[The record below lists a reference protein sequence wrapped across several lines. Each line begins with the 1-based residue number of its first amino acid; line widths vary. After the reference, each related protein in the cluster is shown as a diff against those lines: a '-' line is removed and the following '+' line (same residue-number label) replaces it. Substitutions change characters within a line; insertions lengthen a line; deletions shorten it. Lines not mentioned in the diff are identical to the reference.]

1 MTDSNA
7 TPDLPPKGI
16 TRIWTDVDLQKDGKQ
31 LGYFRLNM
39 STHGLNG
46 VLQIPVAVFKNG
58 PGPRILMLGGVHGDE
73 FEGQVMAMK
82 LMRALDIDNVQGQI
96 IIMSAA
102 NAAAAYAGER
112 TSPFDDGDLNRSYPG
127 DPTGTPTQQIAFLID
142 NVLLSQVDYLLDFHS
157 GGNSTRVIPSTHVYH
172 SPDREKFARLTHML
186 RAFGMPTSV
195 ILKGLNDH
203 DKKAIGSC
211 ERKGVL
217 RFASEL
223 GGGGG
228 LTLAALRKAETGLRR
243 LLFDLGL
250 LRRPMTQEAAESIEL
265 VMRLP
270 NKKYVYAQT
279 AGLFEPYFDLGED
292 VKEGESAGA
301 IHFPQEPW
309 REPWIPKFADSGKIY
324 AVRSR
329 AHTQMGDVLFMLHVP
344 WAE

>member
-1 MTDSNA
+1 MTNS
-7 TPDLPPKGI
+7 TPNPDMPPKGV
-16 TRIWTDVDLQKDGKQ
+16 TRIWTDIELQKEGKQ
-31 LGYFRLNM
+31 VGYFRLNM
-39 STHGLNG
+39 STHGLDG
-46 VLQIPVAVFKNG
+46 ALQIPVAVFKNG
-58 PGPRILMLGGVHGDE
+58 VGPRILMLGGVHGDE

-82 LMRALDIDNVQGQI
+82 LMRSLDIDNVQGQI

-102 NAAAAYAGER
+102 NAPAAYAGKR
-112 TSPFDDGDLNRSYPG
+112 TSPFDEGDLNRSYPG
-127 DPTGTPTQQIAFLID
+127 DPAGTPTQQIAFLID
-142 NVLLSQVDYLLDFHS
+142 SVLLSQVDYLLDFHS
-157 GGNSTRVIPSTHVYH
+157 GGNSTRVIASTHVYH
-172 SPDREKFARLTHML
+172 HPDRDKFARLLDML
-186 RAFGMPTSV
+186 KAFGMPTSV

-211 ERKGVL
+211 DQKGVL

-228 LTLAALRKAETGLRR
+228 LTLAGLRKAETGLLR

-250 LRRPMTQEAAESIEL
+250 LRKPMTTEPAGPIDLA
-265 VMRLP
+265 MRLP

-292 VKEGESAGA
+292 VQSGQPAGA

-309 REPWIPKFADSGKIY
+309 REPWVARFADSGKVY

-329 AHTQMGDVLFMLHVP
+329 ALTQMGDVLFMLHVP
-344 WAE
+344 WQE